1 MTRRHGELIQRGD
14 NVAMDIS
21 STPIWDLPA
30 PFMLDVTVG
39 DEHIDM
45 MRHTNNVVY
54 LTWLEDV
61 AWAHSVQLGL
71 GPAEYEAQAHGLVV
85 REHRLRYE
93 AATRFG
99 EVVRLGTWIT
109 QVDRLSL
116 HRRFQFV
123 RVSDGKTVF
132 RAETHYVCV
141 DIAEGRVRRMPGV
154 FLDAYAAAVTPVAT
168 EPGGTA

>member
-1 MTRRHGELIQRGD
+1 
-14 NVAMDIS
+14 MD
-21 STPIWDLPA
+21 STPTWDLPA
-30 PFMLDVTVG
+30 PFTIDVTVG
-39 DEHIDM
+39 DAHIDM

-71 GPAEYEAQAHGLVV
+71 GPADYEAHAHGLVV
-85 REHRLRYE
+85 HEHRLRYE

-99 EVVRLGTWIT
+99 EQLRLATWIT
-109 QVDRLSL
+109 HVDRLTL

-141 DIAEGRVRRMPGV
+141 DIAEGRVRRMPGI
-154 FLDAYAAAVTPVAT
+154 FLNTYTPALTPAPADA
-168 EPGGTA
+168 GS

>member
-1 MTRRHGELIQRGD
+1 
-14 NVAMDIS
+14 MD
-21 STPIWDLPA
+21 STLTWDLPE
-30 PFMLDVTVG
+30 PFTLDVTVG

-54 LTWLEDV
+54 LTWLEDA
-61 AWAHSVQLGL
+61 AWAHSVALGL
-71 GPAEYEAQAHGLVV
+71 GPDEYEAEAHGLVV

-109 QVDRLSL
+109 QVDRLTL

-132 RAETHYVCV
+132 RAETQYVCV
-141 DIAEGRVRRMPGV
+141 DIAEGRVRRMPGI
-154 FLDAYAAAVTPVAT
+154 FLNAYSAAVTAVPQAK
-168 EPGGTA
+168 A

>member
-1 MTRRHGELIQRGD
+1 
-14 NVAMDIS
+14 MD
-21 STPIWDLPA
+21 STLTWDLPT
-30 PFMLDVTVG
+30 PCTLDVTVG

-54 LTWLEDV
+54 LTWLEHV

-71 GPAEYEAQAHGLVV
+71 GPADYEAHAHGLVV

-99 EVVRLGTWIT
+99 EQLRLATWIT

-141 DIAEGRVRRMPGV
+141 DIAEGRVRRMPAA
-154 FLDAYAAAVTPVAT
+154 FLDTYTPALAGDGAGPVV
-168 EPGGTA
+168 GL

>member
-1 MTRRHGELIQRGD
+1 
-14 NVAMDIS
+14 MD
-21 STPIWDLPA
+21 STLNWDLPE
-30 PFMLDVTVG
+30 PFTLDVTVG

-54 LTWLEDV
+54 LTWLEQV

-71 GPAEYEAQAHGLVV
+71 GPAEYEAAAHGLVV

-93 AATRFG
+93 LASRFG
-99 EVVRLGTWIT
+99 EALRLGTWIT
-109 QVDRLSL
+109 QVDRLSV

-141 DIAEGRVRRMPGV
+141 DIAEGRVRRMPAL
-154 FLDAYAAAVTPVAT
+154 FLDTYSRAVQAVPLPGDAT
-168 EPGGTA
+168 GAGLRL

>member
-1 MTRRHGELIQRGD
+1 MTIRKTSD
-14 NVAMDIS
+14 NVPMD
-21 STPIWDLPA
+21 STLTWDQPT

-54 LTWLEDV
+54 LTWLEQV

-71 GPAEYEAQAHGLVV
+71 GPAEYEAEAHGLVV

-93 AATRFG
+93 AASRFG
-99 EVVRLGTWIT
+99 ELLRLGTWIT

-141 DIAEGRVRRMPGV
+141 DIAEGRVRRMPAV
-154 FLDAYAAAVTPVAT
+154 FLQAYSSAVMPAT
-168 EPGGTA
+168 RPL